1 MTNCKFSN
9 IEFQV
14 NNTIKTSFSFDEL
27 HRLNSEK
34 LDYLKGSL
42 LTCLVTTGHIS
53 QDLARSFY
61 QDILTKN
68 QAPVKIM

>member
-1 MTNCKFSN
+1 MKNQKFSN
-9 IEFQV
+9 LEFQV

-27 HRLNSEK
+27 HLLNSEK

-42 LTCLVTTGHIS
+42 LTSLVTTGDIS

-61 QDILTKN
+61 QGLMAQKSL
-68 QAPVKIM
+68 VELR